1 MTIVFFAQLDSRQ
14 KSMVQFI
21 AKESERIVEEQRRFI
36 EQKLTKMLRDQQ
48 VTVIQ
53 RGLEYQTFEFRIHS
67 NSERSKVLFSN
78 GEKFCFECSVLEWSK
93 KQNGRISLG
102 RLRKIIYK
110 MT

>member
-53 RGLEYQTFEFRIHS
+53 RGLEYRTFKFRTFKS
-67 NSERSKVLFSN
+67 SV
-78 GEKFCFECSVLEWSK
+78 FECSVLEWSK
-93 KQNGRISLG
+93 NQNGRISLG